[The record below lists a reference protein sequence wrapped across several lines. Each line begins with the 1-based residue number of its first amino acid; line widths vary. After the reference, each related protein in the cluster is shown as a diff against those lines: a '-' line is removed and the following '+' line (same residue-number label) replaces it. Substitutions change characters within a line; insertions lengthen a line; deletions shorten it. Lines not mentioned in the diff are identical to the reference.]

1 MWILCGACWYEI
13 WLNGDRWEHVLH
25 VIHNTKGN
33 THVNTGG
40 WLSST
45 VQKTISQD
53 YGTPIYACCI
63 GKGNNSACPIM
74 PLFPNTTAKLET
86 CSYFLYNHH
95 CGFFVPSCLSLWRS
109 LTAMQQ
115 LNAWFLN
122 ALFLTILGLR
132 CSCTCSV
139 AQRFTKIILLA
150 INKTSQTASY
160 LQGTRLKALQ
170 LPPGFGRLPDVLWPW
185 PPCKLRRWM
194 RRKFRLENVNRE
206 SVWDN
211 GHSDM
216 NVVLTRLLSIHL
228 WRVCANASICKTFEC
243 VGWMATA
250 AAQPFQNSNI
260 EFWQKDGWTTK
271 LAYVHSRPP
280 YSWAPNRKNA
290 QHVQPNPSISQT
302 EWGGPGHQASAAR
315 AQVSLCWSPAWSQ
328 LQPQQLWLGVS
339 WS

>member
-13 WLNGDRWEHVLH
+13 KLNGDRWEHVLH

-33 THVNTGG
+33 THVNAGG

-45 VQKTISQD
+45 VQKWISQD
-53 YGTPIYACCI
+53 CGTPIYACCV

-74 PLFPNTTAKLET
+74 SLFSNTTAKLER

-95 CGFFVPSCLSLWRS
+95 CVFLYRLVYLFEGS

-115 LNAWFLN
+115 LNALFLN

-132 CSCTCSV
+132 WSCTCSV

-150 INKTSQTASY
+150 INRISQTASY
-160 LQGTRLKALQ
+160 LQGTRLKAVQ
-170 LPPGFGRLPDVLWPW
+170 LPPGFGRLPDALWPW

-194 RRKFRLENVNRE
+194 RRNFRFGKCE
-206 SVWDN
+206 SGWWQWPFRHECVPYAPF
-211 GHSDM
+211 
-216 NVVLTRLLSIHL
+216 IHTSM
-228 WRVCANASICKTFEC
+228 VCVCVRKRFNWKTFEC

-250 AAQPFQNSNI
+250 AAQPFQNSSL
-260 EFWQKDGWTTK
+260 EFWQKDCWTTK

-280 YSWAPNRKNA
+280 YSWAPNQKNCA
-290 QHVQPNPSISQT
+290 TCATKPFH
-302 EWGGPGHQASAAR
+302 
-315 AQVSLCWSPAWSQ
+315 
-328 LQPQQLWLGVS
+328 
-339 WS
+339 

>member
-33 THVNTGG
+33 THVNTGS

-45 VQKTISQD
+45 VQTWTSKHC
-53 YGTPIYACCI
+53 GTPICACCI
-63 GKGNNSACPIM
+63 GKDGKGNNSACPIM
-74 PLFPNTTAKLET
+74 SLFSNTTAKLET

-95 CGFFVPSCLSLWRS
+95 CGSLYRLVYLFEGS

-115 LNAWFLN
+115 LN

-132 CSCTCSV
+132 WSCTCSA

-150 INKTSQTASY
+150 ISKTSQTASY
-160 LQGTRLKALQ
+160 LQGPRLKALQ
-170 LPPGFGRLPDVLWPW
+170 LPPGFGRLPDALWPW

-194 RRKFRLENVNRE
+194 RRNFRLENVNQFD
-206 SVWDN
+206 DN

-216 NVVLTRLLSIHL
+216 NMFLMRLLSIHL
-228 WRVCANASICKTFEC
+228 WCVCANASICKTFEC

-250 AAQPFQNSNI
+250 AAQPFQNSSH

-339 WS
+339 WC